1 MQRLLNQ
8 VPINNII
15 SILNTVGSEFE
26 LNQRNSA
33 SSAKQ
38 KANEPPEQTAQ
49 SSYRKLYAQEPPEE
63 AKQAGLTLT
72 EKAALNR
79 QRLYAQ
85 GCDGRDRAC
94 NGATGGVHARVALL
108 QQSTV
113 QRMLGLTRTDSMQI
127 RQPH

>member
-1 MQRLLNQ
+1 MPCALAKALL
-8 VPINNII
+8 PH
-15 SILNTVGSEFE
+15 S
-26 LNQRNSA
+26 
-33 SSAKQ
+33 
-38 KANEPPEQTAQ
+38 
-49 SSYRKLYAQEPPEE
+49 
-63 AKQAGLTLT
+63 QAL
-72 EKAALNR
+72 
-79 QRLYAQ
+79 